1 MAKNQ
6 AEDKLFSN
14 EAKVLHHYR
23 DLLETQKGE
32 KIDRVVLE
40 ELLKKYSSL
49 LEQSKFLTWISGRL
63 ERKLQ
68 KVNQELFV
76 KNHDMQNALDD
87 LIKAK
92 AGKSAYAI
100 IYFIAIILFVLEEFF
115 VEPLISVMGGG
126 LWYGVLIKLV
136 IVLLLKSSEGFIEEQ
151 IISKSPLKKIIKKKG
166 KSGS

>member
-14 EAKVLHHYR
+14 EAKVLHQYR
-23 DLLETQKGE
+23 DILENQKGE
-32 KIDRVVLE
+32 KIDRVVVE

-92 AGKSAYAI
+92 AGRSAYAI

-115 VEPLISVMGGG
+115 VEPVINVLGGG
-126 LWYGVLIKLV
+126 LWYGILIKLV
-136 IVLLLKSSEGFIEEQ
+136 IVLFLKSSEGFIEEQ
-151 IISKSPLKKIIKKKG
+151 IISKSPLKKIINKKKN
-166 KSGS
+166 